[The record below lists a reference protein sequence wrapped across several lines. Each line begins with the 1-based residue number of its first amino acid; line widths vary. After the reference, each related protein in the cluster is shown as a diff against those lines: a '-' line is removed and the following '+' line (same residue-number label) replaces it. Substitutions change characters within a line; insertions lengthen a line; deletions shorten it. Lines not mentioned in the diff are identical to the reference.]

1 MDNRASAEQTAR
13 DALAEAA
20 AVDRRMR
27 ARTRGYGVFVLALA
41 LFFPAVLLVLGF
53 VPLDPVVLAVGSAVV
68 GLSVGVGSAVVGA
81 RLTTPPRGFH
91 RRYLTAFLTSAGLY
105 TVAVLVGATLLADS
119 AAWWIGSAVLT
130 AVPLAVLGWQIL
142 RDARRPAPGQE
153 SGAARRA

>member
-81 RLTTPPRGFH
+81 RLTTPPAASTDATS
-91 RRYLTAFLTSAGLY
+91 RRF
-105 TVAVLVGATLLADS
+105 
-119 AAWWIGSAVLT
+119 
-130 AVPLAVLGWQIL
+130 
-142 RDARRPAPGQE
+142 
-153 SGAARRA
+153 

>member
-1 MDNRASAEQTAR
+1 GGTWWGKHRVPPSGSVAPCRPRAGGATRGRRGGKRSVAGRKAMDNRASAEQTAR

-81 RLTTPPRGFH
+81 RLTTTPAASTDATS
-91 RRYLTAFLTSAGLY
+91 RRF
-105 TVAVLVGATLLADS
+105 
-119 AAWWIGSAVLT
+119 
-130 AVPLAVLGWQIL
+130 
-142 RDARRPAPGQE
+142 
-153 SGAARRA
+153 